1 MEIFAEQW
9 TFLWKM
15 SETVSP
21 MKHLVIKNVGEITVD
36 DIKDLFGLTSGSSR
50 IEISATGNENYATI
64 ELPESSVEDVVKLS
78 GVTFKGRDLVIEVE
92 SRVSPVGTSSGTP
105 EDDATG
111 NPTVEVCEDEGDILF
126 MVLDVR
132 NHPDLNFPLV
142 NETEVCDALL
152 QKHASDPHLAVKAGW
167 GSRLGTFVI
176 ESTDMLPYVGTFLDI
191 RGHEIPLKPVRK
203 QPPRQRADGHQHR
216 RHNDFD
222 PDTVKVRIFDAYEVR
237 YRSILSEDFD
247 KVFIDMGVDVVRPTV
262 PERCRERR
270 ELLNTNRYVIVKPF
284 DENGAKI
291 DMGTHVTVGNRTF
304 KIAYP
309 GKQHFCTLCQKKHG
323 KDCAMRVRFDA
334 LRNLRKGLTSEKKV
348 YSDSTLRLANQLALT
363 TDVACMSGGGI
374 GQICN
379 LIPLDTH
386 IHQEVIINAG
396 NNELKT
402 ECEKEFVYE
411 VDRAA
416 QKLEHLAA
424 SVPVTVVLPPIRDEM
439 PVVAGRSEFL
449 RETLSRVKSISIVG
463 LHDVDLDE
471 TCHPTEK
478 GTLSIIDQIHQVKK
492 IILDDCRDDATL
504 PVKYRQVQSVF
515 KSGCRGCDNLE
526 YTPSLCVTCKLE
538 AQKVDISVLTGMID
552 ARMNVLYPPMDIDSR
567 NTKDVNK
574 RSSDDTDNDVLDP
587 ASKLV
592 KTN

>member
-1 MEIFAEQW
+1 M
-9 TFLWKM
+9 
-15 SETVSP
+15 P
-21 MKHLVIKNVGEITVD
+21 
-36 DIKDLFGLTSGSSR
+36 SR
-50 IEISATGNENYATI
+50 IDISSTGNENYATI
-64 ELPESSVEDVVKLS
+64 ELPESLVEDVFKLS

-92 SRVSPVGTSSGTP
+92 SRAPEGTSGGTP
-105 EDDATG
+105 EGGAAGVDG
-111 NPTVEVCEDEGDILF
+111 TVEMSEDEGDVLF

-176 ESTDMLPYVGTFLDI
+176 ESTDMQPYVGSSLDI
-191 RGHEIPLKPVRK
+191 RGYDIPLKPVRK
-203 QPPRQRADGHQHR
+203 QPPRQRAFGQHH

-270 ELLNTNRYVIVKPF
+270 ELLNTNRYVMVKPF
-284 DENGAKI
+284 DERGAKI

-323 KDCAMRVRFDA
+323 KDCAKRVRFDA

-363 TDVACMSGGGI
+363 TDVACMSAGGI

-386 IHQEVIINAG
+386 THQEVIINAG

-402 ECEKEFVYE
+402 DCDKEFVYE
-411 VDRAA
+411 VERAA

-424 SVPVTVVLPPIRDEM
+424 SVPVTLVLPPIRDEM
-439 PVVAGRSEFL
+439 EGRSSCAK
-449 RETLSRVKSISIVG
+449 RSRGSK
-463 LHDVDLDE
+463 
-471 TCHPTEK
+471 
-478 GTLSIIDQIHQVKK
+478 
-492 IILDDCRDDATL
+492 
-504 PVKYRQVQSVF
+504 
-515 KSGCRGCDNLE
+515 
-526 YTPSLCVTCKLE
+526 PSTSWGCVTL
-538 AQKVDISVLTGMID
+538 IW
-552 ARMNVLYPPMDIDSR
+552 
-567 NTKDVNK
+567 TKPVT
-574 RSSDDTDNDVLDP
+574 RPRREHSPSSIRYTR
-587 ASKLV
+587 
-592 KTN
+592 